1 MVPLKDYFDKKNL
14 EYLLENFDSIS
25 KEDIKKAIKDKEE
38 KELEPIKKFE
48 NKIILIQ
55 EYANIIQI
63 YKFDSIDSQ
72 LENIAYDEITIVIH
86 DTSFGCEY
94 FKNRIKRNIKEFN
107 FNPRDYREITKEEY
121 KKYINFYKETREKL
135 NKTFFNK

>member
-1 MVPLKDYFDKKNL
+1 MIPLKDFFNKENL

-25 KEDIKKAIKDKEE
+25 KEDIKKAIKEKQE

-48 NKIILIQ
+48 NKIILVQ

-63 YKFDSIDSQ
+63 YKFDSIDS
-72 LENIAYDEITIVIH
+72 ESGEIIYDTITFVTH

-94 FKNRIKRNIKEFN
+94 FKNRFMTNINEFR
-107 FNPRDYREITKEEY
+107 FSPKDYREITKEEY
-121 KKYINFYKETREKL
+121 KKYIKFYKETREKL
-135 NKTFFNK
+135 NKTFFNQ